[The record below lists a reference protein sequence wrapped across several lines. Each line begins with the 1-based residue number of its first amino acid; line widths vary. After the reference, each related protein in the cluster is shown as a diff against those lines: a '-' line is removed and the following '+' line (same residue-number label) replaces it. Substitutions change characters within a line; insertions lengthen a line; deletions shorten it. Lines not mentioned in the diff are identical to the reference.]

1 VVRVYRRK
9 LVVFV
14 AALLVA
20 AAGFGAAY
28 GLGGSGAL
36 AAGNSGTRPG
46 WGCGDTNHT
55 HTGPPGKHLGNT
67 DPCGTST
74 DTTVASTA
82 ASTKHSKAHGHSKTH
97 KQHKQKKQKKQHKH
111 S

>member
-1 VVRVYRRK
+1 MVHGHCRK
-9 LVVFV
+9 LIVFV

-20 AAGFGAAY
+20 VAGFGAAY
-28 GLGGSGAL
+28 SLGGSGAL

-74 DTTVASTA
+74 VTTVASTA
-82 ASTKHSKAHGHSKTH
+82 ASKKHGKAHRHSKTH
-97 KQHKQKKQKKQHKH
+97 KLHKQHKQH
-111 S
+111 